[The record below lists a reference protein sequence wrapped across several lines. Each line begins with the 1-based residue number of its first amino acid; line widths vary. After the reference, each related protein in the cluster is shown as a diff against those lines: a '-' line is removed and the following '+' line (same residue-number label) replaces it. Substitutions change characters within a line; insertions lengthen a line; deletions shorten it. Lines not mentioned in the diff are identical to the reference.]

1 MSCHPPPAVTKAN
14 CDRSQQSRVPALV
27 ELFRLGQV
35 VVLSATLPFTVVAAR
50 GFRGT
55 PFGRVVRPLVP
66 ITVAYLAIAAT
77 KVVAPAAS
85 ALASRLF
92 GTLAVVL
99 IAWAAAQAILLLS
112 GRRAL

>member
-1 MSCHPPPAVTKAN
+1 M
-14 CDRSQQSRVPALV
+14 
-27 ELFRLGQV
+27 
-35 VVLSATLPFTVVAAR
+35 LSTTLPLAVVAAR

-66 ITVAYLAIAAT
+66 ITGAYLAIAAT
-77 KVVAPAAS
+77 KVVAPAA
-85 ALASRLF
+85 AATASRVF

-99 IAWAAAQAILLLS
+99 MAWTAVQAILLLS

>member
-14 CDRSQQSRVPALV
+14 YETVQKPRVPALV
-27 ELFRLGQV
+27 ELFQLGQV
-35 VVLSATLPFTVVAAR
+35 LVLSATLPFTIVAAR

-77 KVVAPAAS
+77 KVVAPPVS

-99 IAWAAAQAILLLS
+99 MAWTAAQAILLLS